1 MGKAQPD
8 VLVRTD
14 IVAMNPALT
23 KISKPSIHDKG
34 SHMRRFRLGTNEES
48 AMFGTALMKA
58 IK

>member
-1 MGKAQPD
+1 MQPD

-23 KISKPSIHDKG
+23 KIAKPSIHDKG